1 MQEAL
6 AAAYREHW
14 ARLLALL
21 TKRFGDI
28 DLAEEALQEAFAAAS
43 RAWMEERPANAA
55 GWLMI
60 TARRKALDKL
70 RRQAALSRRH
80 RFAWM
85 GADVGE
91 AEEEGLPDE
100 RLGLLFMCCHPALS
114 REAQVALTL
123 RVVAGISTEAIAGL
137 FLVAVPTMAARL
149 TRAKNKISAARIPF
163 REPRADELAERM
175 AGVMAV
181 IYLIFTE
188 GYVPREGVAVTRAE
202 LCEEA
207 VRLGR
212 ALCEVAPA
220 NKEARALLALMLLQ
234 NARRDARLGA
244 DGEVL
249 TLDQQDRSLWR
260 HDEIADA
267 VTLLEGIGGKGF
279 AGAYHLQAAIAVEH
293 SRPWRSADW
302 RVVAQLYALLEAV
315 QPSPFVRLN
324 RAVAVMEAFGPER
337 GLELLADVEEQLVGH
352 GPMHLARGEML
363 LRAGQSE
370 AGRAAIG
377 RALELS
383 RKVAERRYLE
393 ARLREIG

>member
-28 DLAEEALQEAFAAAS
+28 DLAEEALQEAFAAAR
-43 RAWMEERPANAA
+43 RAWVEERPANAA

-91 AEEEGLPDE
+91 VEEEGLPDE

-123 RVVAGISTEAIAGL
+123 RAVAGISTEAIAGL
-137 FLVAVPTMAARL
+137 FLVPVPTMAARL
-149 TRAKNKISAARIPF
+149 TRAKNKIRAARIPF
-163 REPRADELAERM
+163 REPQADELAERM

-188 GYVPREGVAVTRAE
+188 GYVPREGVAVMRVE

-207 VRLGR
+207 VWLGR

-220 NKEARALLALMLLQ
+220 NKEARSLLALMLLQ

-260 HDEIADA
+260 HDEIAEA

-279 AGAYHLQAAIAVEH
+279 AGAYHLQAAIAAEH
-293 SRPWRSADW
+293 SRSWRPADW
-302 RVVAQLYALLEAV
+302 QVVAQLYALLEAV

-352 GPMHLARGEML
+352 GPTHLARGEML
-363 LRAGQSE
+363 LRAGQRE